1 VHEGH
6 RLALLTIEDGTEV
19 FCLKAALDTSDY
31 AVLVIDA
38 QGRLLAFNKPAVWLF
53 GGAEVGADAAQLLS
67 LPNTGPRW
75 WEPGLT
81 DRRKL
86 HIEIDQRVYQVTSSA
101 ITLSGEQERIF
112 TVSILPVAK
121 GGTADLGTISTTVVT
136 GSVRQL
142 R

>member
-1 VHEGH
+1 
-6 RLALLTIEDGTEV
+6 
-19 FCLKAALDTSDY
+19 
-31 AVLVIDA
+31 
-38 QGRLLAFNKPAVWLF
+38 VWLF